1 MKEQKLI
8 KFNQKNETEISI
20 EEFDNFLRDKLK
32 WDSEVEQN
40 QEKVEIKNDKEKTKK
55 EKDKKESKNEDL

>member
-1 MKEQKLI
+1 M
-8 KFNQKNETEISI
+8 
-20 EEFDNFLRDKLK
+20 RDKLK

-40 QEKVEIKNDKEKTKK
+40 QEKVEIKNDKEKNKK